1 MVSPADGEEPHCVC
15 RRPLGK
21 ASRKQ
26 TNNLI
31 SVICKCVNTSA
42 WKPICQRLNYGIEAL
57 MKAVERWCPMVVSLR
72 SESGH
77 PTHVS
82 VKHWF
87 PERARQA
94 LRASP
99 PPNLPLGAPCFQREP
114 PPAQRFTL
122 ARRLFLKL
130 WQCWKRLPLHQ
141 GQHFSSGKL
150 STRAKQL
157 HANEEEL
164 AIKPSSCSSG

>member
-15 RRPLGK
+15 RRPLGP

-31 SVICKCVNTSA
+31 LVIRKCVNTSA
-42 WKPICQRLNYGIEAL
+42 WKPICQRLNYGVEAL
-57 MKAVERWCPMVVSLR
+57 MKAVERRCPEVVGLR

-114 PPAQRFTL
+114 PPPPPPSTALHPRTSFVSGIL
-122 ARRLFLKL
+122 AMLKEAPAPPGATFFFREIVNTGETAAR
-130 WQCWKRLPLHQ
+130 K
-141 GQHFSSGKL
+141 
-150 STRAKQL
+150 
-157 HANEEEL
+157 
-164 AIKPSSCSSG
+164 

>member
-15 RRPLGK
+15 RRPLGP

-31 SVICKCVNTSA
+31 LVIRKCVNTSA
-42 WKPICQRLNYGIEAL
+42 WKPICQRLNYGVEAL
-57 MKAVERWCPMVVSLR
+57 MKAVERRCPEVVGLR

-114 PPAQRFTL
+114 PRPRRPAQRFAIYQVYGLGRTQL
-122 ARRLFLKL
+122 LLSLGFLITKM
-130 WQCWKRLPLHQ
+130 
-141 GQHFSSGKL
+141 S
-150 STRAKQL
+150 
-157 HANEEEL
+157 
-164 AIKPSSCSSG
+164 IIMIPSSQSSWER

>member
-15 RRPLGK
+15 RRPLGQ

-31 SVICKCVNTSA
+31 LVIRKCVNTSA
-42 WKPICQRLNYGIEAL
+42 RKPICQRLNYGVEAL
-57 MKAVERWCPMVVSLR
+57 MKAVERRCPEVVGLR

-77 PTHVS
+77 PTRVS

-114 PPAQRFTL
+114 PPPPPPSTALHPRTSFVSGTL
-122 ARRLFLKL
+122 ATLKEAPAPPGATFFF
-130 WQCWKRLPLHQ
+130 REIV
-141 GQHFSSGKL
+141 
-150 STRAKQL
+150 STGETAARK
-157 HANEEEL
+157 
-164 AIKPSSCSSG
+164 